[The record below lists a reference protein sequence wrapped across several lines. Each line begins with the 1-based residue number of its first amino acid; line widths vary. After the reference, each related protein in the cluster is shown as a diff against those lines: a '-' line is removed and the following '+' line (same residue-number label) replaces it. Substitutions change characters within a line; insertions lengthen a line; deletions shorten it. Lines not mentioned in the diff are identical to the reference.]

1 MALTGINGLKRRLG
15 SVKQAIENNLFQEA
29 GEEWVEQDFIPAAK
43 AECPVGETGDLRE
56 SIDGAVNENQI
67 RVYASAPHASF
78 VHDGTAKKEAN
89 PFLQRAFERT
99 RPKLSA
105 RMRQKLRDANR

>member
-1 MALTGINGLKRRLG
+1 MALKGINGLKRRIG
-15 SVKQAIENNLFQEA
+15 SVKRAIENDLFEDA
-29 GEEWVEQDFIPAAK
+29 GSEWVEQDFKPVAK
-43 AECPVGETGDLRE
+43 AECPVGETGDLQE
-56 SIDGAVNENQI
+56 SIDGAVNQNQI
-67 RVYASAPHASF
+67 RVYASAPYASY
-78 VHDGTAKKEAN
+78 VHDGTAKIEAN